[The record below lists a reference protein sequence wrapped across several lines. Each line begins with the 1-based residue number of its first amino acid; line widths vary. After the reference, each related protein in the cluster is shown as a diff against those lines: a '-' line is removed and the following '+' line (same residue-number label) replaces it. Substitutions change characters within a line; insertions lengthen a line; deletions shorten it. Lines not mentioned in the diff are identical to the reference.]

1 MNVRCSGGSRSFA
14 KETRALRMRSAVTG
28 RRKLT
33 TANERISEADAL
45 TTTREVDLNEKLPK
59 NSTPAFEAN
68 WKGEKSR

>member
-1 MNVRCSGGSRSFA
+1 
-14 KETRALRMRSAVTG
+14 MRSAVTG